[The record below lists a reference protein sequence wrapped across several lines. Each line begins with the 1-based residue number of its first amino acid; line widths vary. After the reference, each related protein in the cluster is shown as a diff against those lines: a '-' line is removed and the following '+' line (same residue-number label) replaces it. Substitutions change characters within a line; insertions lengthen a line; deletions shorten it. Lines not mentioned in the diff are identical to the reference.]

1 MRHAVLRR
9 RVRSVSV
16 VPARAARAS
25 TRPGAHLF
33 HPSRFSER
41 VAKRWGRVALE
52 GRAPPTRRTIRT
64 DAPGPP
70 NPSVIPSGA
79 PRASHDRR
87 RTSSGPR
94 APRREVR
101 PLPKLFPSPHG
112 HLGRRGRLLVFFSAL
127 APSPFPAG
135 ARAPAGSDRPRSP
148 VVAQGNIFRGVRPRA
163 TTALARGASRLPTPV
178 RPNGPH
184 FFPFEFPP
192 DARAGPRRVPRLTL
206 RPGAAAPRGRPRPPR
221 RYPSH
226 PRPLEPSPRGFDTLA
241 PGLPN
246 PARPT
251 RGAAR
256 RRARPSLPVETG
268 GNLAAD
274 EQPSSLLFFSGRA
287 PADLQSHQGGDHR
300 AHGRLHPSLPGHPRR
315 RRRVRQGRDAGAHQR
330 LAAARG
336 VGESPR
342 GRHHRGVL
350 RHRAVF
356 AADEH
361 PQDALPRRHGAVR
374 GGRHARGPRGR
385 HGLARAQELSRE
397 HGESSGH
404 PGVVQQHA
412 PVVLEDVSRR
422 RGARDG
428 PRARTVHGAER
439 DRIHHHARAR
449 ARRGADGFVLSPA
462 ASPQSPPR
470 AERITRRRRSA

>member
-16 VPARAARAS
+16 VPARAAPEPPPRGRTFFTPRAF
-25 TRPGAHLF
+25 P
-33 HPSRFSER
+33 ER

-70 NPSVIPSGA
+70 NPSVIPSGT

-101 PLPKLFPSPHG
+101 PVPKLFPSPHG
-112 HLGRRGRLLVFFSAL
+112 HLGPGVGRLSFFSAL

-135 ARAPAGSDRPRSP
+135 ARPPAGSDRPRSP

-163 TTALARGASRLPTPV
+163 AIALARGASRLPTPV

-184 FFPFEFPP
+184 FFAFQSLLG
-192 DARAGPRRVPRLTL
+192 RAPGPGGVPRLTL

-221 RYPSH
+221 RYPSR
-226 PRPLEPSPRGFDTLA
+226 PRPLEPSPRVFDTLA

-256 RRARPSLPVETG
+256 RRARYPRSRRDWRE
-268 GNLAAD
+268 
-274 EQPSSLLFFSGRA
+274 
-287 PADLQSHQGGDHR
+287 
-300 AHGRLHPSLPGHPRR
+300 PRR
-315 RRRVRQGRDAGAHQR
+315 
-330 LAAARG
+330 
-336 VGESPR
+336 
-342 GRHHRGVL
+342 
-350 RHRAVF
+350 
-356 AADEH
+356 
-361 PQDALPRRHGAVR
+361 
-374 GGRHARGPRGR
+374 
-385 HGLARAQELSRE
+385 
-397 HGESSGH
+397 
-404 PGVVQQHA
+404 
-412 PVVLEDVSRR
+412 
-422 RGARDG
+422 
-428 PRARTVHGAER
+428 
-439 DRIHHHARAR
+439 
-449 ARRGADGFVLSPA
+449 
-462 ASPQSPPR
+462 
-470 AERITRRRRSA
+470 